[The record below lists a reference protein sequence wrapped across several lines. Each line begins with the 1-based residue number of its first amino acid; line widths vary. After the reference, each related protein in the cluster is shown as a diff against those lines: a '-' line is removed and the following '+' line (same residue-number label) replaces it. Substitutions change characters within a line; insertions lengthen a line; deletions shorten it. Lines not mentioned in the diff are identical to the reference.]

1 MIQYVTGNLLRSNAE
16 ALVNTVNTVG
26 VMGKGIAL
34 QFKEAFP
41 QNYKAYRNAC
51 KTGALKP
58 GKLLVFTEETPQGAV
73 TIINFPTKTDW
84 RSKST
89 YAFIEEGLKELRL
102 QINLLGLKSVALP
115 PLGCGNGGLD
125 WAKVKPLIEQFLS
138 DSETDIQ
145 VFEPDEAI
153 KQLLQNEA
161 AGSINKAVLT
171 PARAMLLSCLFGY
184 EALGEKVSLF
194 SANKM
199 AYLLQESGQPLQLKF
214 VTGFYGPY
222 STGVEKVL
230 YRLNGTYL
238 KGLEQNQAKAF
249 EPLELNYN
257 LLSEVKRYSEIN
269 LGREEQLRL
278 QNLRELIKGFESDF
292 AIELLSSVH
301 FLVKQQGLQTTEAVY
316 TKLNN
321 WSPRKAELFTLRH
334 VEIAWN
340 HLHKNLLRGN

>member
-138 DSETDIQ
+138 DS
-145 VFEPDEAI
+145 
-153 KQLLQNEA
+153 
-161 AGSINKAVLT
+161 
-171 PARAMLLSCLFGY
+171 
-184 EALGEKVSLF
+184 
-194 SANKM
+194 
-199 AYLLQESGQPLQLKF
+199 
-214 VTGFYGPY
+214 
-222 STGVEKVL
+222 
-230 YRLNGTYL
+230 
-238 KGLEQNQAKAF
+238 
-249 EPLELNYN
+249 
-257 LLSEVKRYSEIN
+257 
-269 LGREEQLRL
+269 
-278 QNLRELIKGFESDF
+278 
-292 AIELLSSVH
+292 
-301 FLVKQQGLQTTEAVY
+301 
-316 TKLNN
+316 
-321 WSPRKAELFTLRH
+321 
-334 VEIAWN
+334 
-340 HLHKNLLRGN
+340 